1 MYNNQVDW
9 EDYHHIK
16 IKEYCEFIYKG
27 QKYFK
32 GTNGDMTWVFNKEMK
47 EIGIYHNHNYIE
59 FY

>member
-9 EDYHHIK
+9 EDYHPI
-16 IKEYCEFIYKG
+16 EYGEFIHKG

-32 GTNGDMTWVFNKEMK
+32 GTNGDMTWVFNKDMK
-47 EIGIYHNHNYIE
+47 EIGIYHNDKEIE

>member
-9 EDYHHIK
+9 EDYQPI
-16 IKEYCEFIYKG
+16 EYGEFIYKG

-32 GTNGDMTWVFNKEMK
+32 GTNGDMTWVFNKDMI
-47 EIGIYHNHNYIE
+47 EIGIYHNDKEIE